1 MALSGAK
8 TRGTRG
14 LREDGEHEGESP
26 MSVLTEGAA
35 TTDYDIFSMDAIL
48 NAHER
53 DAAIREQAP
62 VVYLEQYDFYVT
74 GRHDL
79 SQQVLQDWQTF
90 SSASRPFH
98 DPNSVRPEILLVD
111 DPPRH
116 TQVKNVILRALSPAA
131 MKTMKDTFQREAD
144 RLVDEIMADGTVEL
158 EAREDLV
165 GRYILKVFPDML
177 GMPAQGRQNLLSYGG
192 IVFNTLGPENAL
204 FHQTLEENGH
214 VLDWVARQCKREALD
229 PDGIAAQMYVAADN
243 GEITQ
248 DEAELLV
255 LVLLSAGSDSTI
267 VGITGALR
275 GMAEFPA
282 EWEKLKADPAKAR
295 LVLEEAIRWQSITRM
310 LGRVTTRDVELGGTL
325 IPKGSKMGTMMVAA
339 NRDHRRWDRP
349 ADYQLDRKIAGHMG
363 FGAGIHACVGQAV
376 ARLEAE
382 CFFRA
387 LSRRVDRIEITGAPE
402 PVINNIMHGT
412 VRMPITLHAA

>member
-1 MALSGAK
+1 
-8 TRGTRG
+8 
-14 LREDGEHEGESP
+14 

-62 VVYLEQYDFYVT
+62 VVYLEYYDFYVT
-74 GRHDL
+74 GRHDI

-116 TQVKNVILRALSPAA
+116 TQVKNVILRALSPGA
-131 MKTMKDTFQREAD
+131 MKKMKDVFQAEAD
-144 RLVDEIMADGTVEL
+144 KLIDEVMAGGTVDIET
-158 EAREDLV
+158 REDLV
-165 GRYILKVFPDML
+165 GRYVLKVFPDML
-177 GMPAQGRQNLLSYGG
+177 GMPAEGRENLLSYGG
-192 IVFNTLGPENAL
+192 IVFNTLGPENEL
-204 FHQTLEENGH
+204 FHKTLEENGH
-214 VLDWVARQCKREALD
+214 VLDWVGRQCKREALD

-243 GEITQ
+243 GEITH

-267 VGITGALR
+267 TGITGAIR
-275 GMAEFPA
+275 GMGEFPG
-282 EWEKLKADPAKAR
+282 EWEKLRADPTKTR

-310 LGRVTTRDVELGGTL
+310 LGRVATRDVELGGTL

-339 NRDHRRWDRP
+339 NRDPRRWDQP
-349 ADYQLDRKIAGHMG
+349 ADYQLERKIAGHMG
-363 FGAGIHACVGQAV
+363 FGAGIHSCVGQAV
-376 ARLEAE
+376 ARLESE
-382 CFFRA
+382 CFFNA
-387 LSRRVDRIEITGAPE
+387 LSKRVKKIEITGEPE
-402 PVINNIMHGT
+402 PVINNVMHGT
-412 VRMPITLHAA
+412 FHMPVRLHAA